1 MCKAGQSPQKL
12 FFSTLEW
19 RLHVTKNYNWV
30 ICTYYH
36 EISSLPGLFTEI
48 YSILD
53 APAKSL
59 LGVVLGY

>member
-1 MCKAGQSPQKL
+1 MVKAGQSPQKL
-12 FFSTLEW
+12 FFNTLEW
-19 RLHVTKNYNWV
+19 RLHVTKKLQLSDLYLLS
-30 ICTYYH
+30 
-36 EISSLPGLFTEI
+36 EIGSMPGLFTEI